1 MRTTSAETG
10 DTVRFGFVRV
20 PGTYLVELVVTDNS
34 PIIHPTL
41 RPGLASTRQWT
52 VTVTGDAGDVDG
64 DLIPDTL
71 DNCRRV
77 PNVLQAD
84 ADGDGFGDGCDSE
97 SCANGIIEP
106 DEECEDGNAV
116 DGDCCSSRCRFE
128 DNDSPCDDGNPCT
141 DHDECDGAGTC
152 RSRRFNDDVCDDG
165 DACTTADRCVDGACI
180 GGAVLDCD
188 DGNPCTDDVC
198 APRGGCEHTNNT
210 SPCDDGEFCTVLDRC
225 AAGQC
230 VGGLPRACDDAD
242 PCTVDACVTGACR
255 TTPLT
260 GLDGVTCVFRGDPLA
275 PPAYADTP
283 VSRHVTE
290 VVRQALGLFERASQS
305 TGTKSAK
312 RLVRRGLEKLKTAR
326 RLVAR
331 RRSSPACRT
340 ALRDFIDDAKGR
352 ATDWLETS

>member
-1 MRTTSAETG
+1 VPPPGPVDLSPTAITTFEADVLGPASGPDLTVEWRVDGVPMRTTSAETG

-64 DLIPDTL
+64 DLIPDAL

-106 DEECEDGNAV
+106 DEECEDGNAI

-141 DHDECDGAGTC
+141 DHT
-152 RSRRFNDDVCDDG
+152 RVRRRRNV
-165 DACTTADRCVDGACI
+165 
-180 GGAVLDCD
+180 
-188 DGNPCTDDVC
+188 
-198 APRGGCEHTNNT
+198 
-210 SPCDDGEFCTVLDRC
+210 
-225 AAGQC
+225 
-230 VGGLPRACDDAD
+230 
-242 PCTVDACVTGACR
+242 
-255 TTPLT
+255 
-260 GLDGVTCVFRGDPLA
+260 PLA
-275 PPAYADTP
+275 PL
-283 VSRHVTE
+283 
-290 VVRQALGLFERASQS
+290 Q
-305 TGTKSAK
+305 
-312 RLVRRGLEKLKTAR
+312 
-326 RLVAR
+326 R
-331 RRSSPACRT
+331 RRV
-340 ALRDFIDDAKGR
+340 
-352 ATDWLETS
+352 